1 MVGIRNHAVDSTE
14 RILIA
19 GRADFDRCDNKVKS
33 ARYTL
38 LTFFPKVCK
47 TGLCATSN
55 LMISVAHVSVTLICF
70 KGYSRAISPLR
81 QFVLLRSWFYYVFG
95 YLYTFV

>member
-1 MVGIRNHAVDSTE
+1 MVGHHTADAAE

-38 LTFFPKVCK
+38 VTFFPKVCLD
-47 TGLCATSN
+47 G
-55 LMISVAHVSVTLICF
+55 
-70 KGYSRAISPLR
+70 RA
-81 QFVLLRSWFYYVFG
+81 QHQVC
-95 YLYTFV
+95 